1 MVGGDE
7 RAGIVVGA
15 TVVALNGE
23 TVGTVHTVRPHYLMV
38 EGDDEDD
45 PVDYEVPM
53 HAVVGTEGGRVQ
65 LSVNLEALN
74 EVRGEGQTVA
84 HRLHLE

>member
-1 MVGGDE
+1 MGGGDE
-7 RAGIVVGA
+7 RAGIAVGA

-38 EGDDEDD
+38 EGDDDDD
-45 PVDYEVPM
+45 PVDYEVPL
-53 HAVVGTEGGRVQ
+53 HAVAGTADGRVQ

-74 EVRGEGQTVA
+74 EVRGESQTVA
-84 HRLHLE
+84 HRLHEE